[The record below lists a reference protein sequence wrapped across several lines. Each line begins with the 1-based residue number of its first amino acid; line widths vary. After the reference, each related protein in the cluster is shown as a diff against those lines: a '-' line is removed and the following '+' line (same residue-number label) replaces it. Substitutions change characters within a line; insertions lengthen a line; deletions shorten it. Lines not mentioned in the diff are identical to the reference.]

1 MVPRM
6 AKIIVNIVRWRED
19 GAKIFMHTGKTFQVD
34 RDELGLVKEHKEEVR
49 IESEYPL
56 VVTERNYLTSD
67 GRSIRNI
74 SIEHELIGLIS
85 DYYLYNE
92 PATKGPVSTGK
103 SNE

>member
-1 MVPRM
+1 M

-19 GAKIFMHTGKTFQVD
+19 GAKVFVHTGKTFQVD
-34 RDELGLVKEHKEEVR
+34 KEDLGLVKEHKEEVR

-56 VVTERNYLTSD
+56 VITERNYLTVD

-74 SIEHELIGLIS
+74 SIQHELIGLIS

-92 PATKGPVSTGK
+92 PVSKGPPANAK
-103 SNE
+103 